1 LRVQVNGEVREVPEK
16 ITLGELVRELSL
28 APERLAVELN
38 REVVR
43 RAAWPETEIREGD
56 QVEIVHFVGGGSGSD
71 RKLRG
76 GNLFGEEHLKSRRS

>member
-56 QVEIVHFVGGGSGSD
+56 QVEIVHFVGGGSG
-71 RKLRG
+71 G
-76 GNLFGEEHLKSRRS
+76 GESCAPETCLGKRI